1 MDDARAD
8 QSVELII
15 GIEERL
21 RWWQNLMYG
30 VQQLTVD
37 TTILIVPILLAR
49 SLQLPPETSA
59 MLVQAGLIGA
69 GLVTIGQA
77 LWILK
82 LPVLQGPAIVFVSVV
97 PAVVAVSGL
106 AAAWTGLVI
115 ASLIAAVLSLFGI
128 WGRLRV
134 IFGAAPVYGVVIL
147 LVSIII
153 AGTIATQI
161 VGRPGTP
168 TFALPSNFL
177 LAAIPVLVA
186 MLVVLLIPSS
196 FLRLASLLFGAVLAI
211 AVAILFGQ
219 MSFEAVAKA
228 PWFGFSVLFPF
239 GFQFDLGTT
248 IVMFIAFVADLGQVI
263 GSYVLVGEVI
273 GKQKVS
279 DKRIDGG
286 VLTESI
292 GSVVSSALGGLPTVT
307 YNQNI
312 GALMVTGIG
321 SRYVF
326 ATAGAILVVLGL
338 CPKIGAVIASIPGP
352 IVGGLLLITIAMLC
366 MQAIRVLG
374 TMPQTNANLFAAGMG
389 IVIGVGITV
398 LPRDLL
404 MMVPELFRPFVSSG
418 IIMGF
423 LVAGTIHTI
432 FNVLMKSGEAQ
443 PSSAPAA
450 HG

>member
-1 MDDARAD
+1 MKL
-8 QSVELII
+8 VI
-15 GIEERL
+15 GIEDRL
-21 RWWQNLMYG
+21 PWWQNVMYAF
-30 VQQLTVD
+30 QQLTVD

-49 SLQLPPETSA
+49 ALQLPPETSA

-69 GLVTIGQA
+69 GVVTVSQA

-115 ASLIAAVLSLFGI
+115 ASLVAAVLSLLGV
-128 WGRLRV
+128 WGKLRT

-153 AGTIATQI
+153 AGTITTQI
-161 VGRPGTP
+161 VGRPSTP
-168 TFALPSNFL
+168 GFALPSNFL
-177 LAAIPVLVA
+177 LAGIPILVA
-186 MLVVLLIPSS
+186 LLVVVLIPSS
-196 FLRLASLLFGAVLAI
+196 FLRLTSLLFGALL
-211 AVAILFGQ
+211 AVAVAMLFGQ
-219 MSFEAVAKA
+219 MNFAAVVKA

-239 GFQFDLGTT
+239 GFKFDLGTT

-263 GSYVLVGEVI
+263 GSYILVGEMI
-273 GKQKVS
+273 GQQKV
-279 DKRIDGG
+279 DNKRINGG
-286 VLTESI
+286 VLTESL
-292 GSVVSSALGGLPTVT
+292 GSVLSSALGGLPTVT

-321 SRYVF
+321 SRFVF
-326 ATAGAILVVLGL
+326 ATVGVILIVLGL
-338 CPKIGAVIASIPGP
+338 SPKIGAIVASIPGP

-374 TMPQTNANLFAAGMG
+374 TMPQTNTNLFAAGMG
-389 IVIGVGITV
+389 IIIGIGVTV

-404 MMVPELFRPFVSSG
+404 VMVPELFRPFVSSG
-418 IIMGF
+418 IIVGF
-423 LVAGTIHTI
+423 IVAGTIHTV
-432 FNVLMKSGEAQ
+432 FNVILKIDTPKNKALS
-443 PSSAPAA
+443 
-450 HG
+450 